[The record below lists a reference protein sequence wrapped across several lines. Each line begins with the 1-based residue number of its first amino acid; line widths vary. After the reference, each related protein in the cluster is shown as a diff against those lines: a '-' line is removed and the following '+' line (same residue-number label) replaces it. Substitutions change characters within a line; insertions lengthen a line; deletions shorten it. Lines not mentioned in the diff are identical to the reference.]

1 MELLVASYL
10 LNDKVSFLDDTI
22 PVSTTKLPLSSVL
35 PTAFIPFATTRCPN
49 EPVPTIEPLI

>member
-35 PTAFIPFATTRCPN
+35 PTAFIPFTTTRCPK
-49 EPVPTIEPLI
+49 EPVDVI